1 MASIEKASPGSH
13 SIALGPQ
20 PKPAREI
27 VAASSRD
34 HQKGD
39 FQPGEIR
46 QIMMDGSVSAQNYGG
61 VGGGHRLSALVAD
74 DLAGG
79 TSEQGQ
85 AFGRYVRTEDGN
97 GAHARRI

>member
-1 MASIEKASPGSH
+1 
-13 SIALGPQ
+13 
-20 PKPAREI
+20 
-27 VAASSRD
+27 
-34 HQKGD
+34 
-39 FQPGEIR
+39 
-46 QIMMDGSVSAQNYGG
+46 MMDGSVSAQNYGG